1 MRQPTLLLLITLL
14 LCQTVDA
21 KSPFSLVNFKRSK
34 KVAKSSSLLTEENGP
49 WMIFVAAFAG
59 EGAEGEA
66 RELVNTLNTK
76 LKVDAY
82 LHKKT
87 YDYTDSVEGKGFD
100 KYGNPKKM
108 RFHSA
113 DAFEEFAVLVGDFDT
128 VDDPKLR
135 KNLQQIKYASSED
148 LGLRGSKSNPTTR
161 RFAGLRSV
169 QKKLTRDKTKQSK
182 GPLALSFA
190 TRNPM
195 IPREAVAPQ
204 GIEEGL
210 VEINKRVKHTLL
222 KNPGKYTV
230 RVASFRGEVIIDQQ
244 KINDINSNK
253 KELAG
258 RINETDDKAEALTR
272 ILRDR
277 GIEAYVYHD
286 YHESIV
292 TVGSFTDIGREQPD
306 GTIELNS
313 DVAKVMENYGPR
325 KKPIPGAS
333 IKLSG
338 IQPKATRDPKD
349 ESKVY
354 VFEVAPQPILVPRKS
369 IATDYLLD
377 SAKERS
383 GGLFGAFK

>member
-1 MRQPTLLLLITLL
+1 MRRRTTLLLLITLL
-14 LCQTVDA
+14 VCQTVEA
-21 KSPFSLVNFKRSK
+21 KNPFSLVNFKRSK

-59 EGAEGEA
+59 EGSEAEA
-66 RELVNTLNTK
+66 RELVQTLNTK

-82 LHKKT
+82 LHKKA
-87 YDYTDSVEGKGFD
+87 YDYTDTVEGKGFNR
-100 KYGNPKKM
+100 YGEPKKM

-128 VDDPKLR
+128 IDDPQLQ
-135 KNLQQIKYASSED
+135 KNLQQIKYATAED

-182 GPLALSFA
+182 GPLGLSFA

-210 VEINKRVKHTLL
+210 VELNKRVKHTLL

-244 KINDINSNK
+244 KINDIENDR
-253 KELAG
+253 KELNG
-258 RINETDDKAEALTR
+258 RIDETDDKAERLTK
-272 ILRDR
+272 ILRGK

-292 TVGSFTDIGREQPD
+292 TVGSFAEVGQKQANGVT
-306 GTIELNS
+306 ELNPE
-313 DVAKVMENYGPR
+313 VAKVMETYGPN
-325 KKPIPGAS
+325 KKPIPGAR
-333 IKLSG
+333 IALSG
-338 IQPKATRDPKD
+338 IQPKAIRDKPTNQTF
-349 ESKVY
+349 

-369 IATDYLLD
+369 IATDYILD
-377 SAKERS
+377 SAKEGRS
-383 GGLFGAFK
+383 GFFGAFK